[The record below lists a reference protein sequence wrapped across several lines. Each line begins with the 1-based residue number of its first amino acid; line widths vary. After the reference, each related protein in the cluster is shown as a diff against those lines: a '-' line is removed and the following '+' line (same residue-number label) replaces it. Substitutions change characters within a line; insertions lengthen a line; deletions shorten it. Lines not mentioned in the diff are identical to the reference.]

1 MEVNKV
7 FLHEAVNSEQCYQ
20 VHNSP
25 GGGAQQH
32 LPVVTAAVDE
42 DVSCCS
48 IRPRAAEAFWS
59 VALLQGALI
68 FLHGQA
74 VVGQTQL
81 LVGRLWVK
89 LKRLTWKRGGG
100 EERRR
105 RLASQRFSRFSTHH
119 HLTSAAE
126 ERQADNQPQV
136 KCLR

>member
-1 MEVNKV
+1 MKLLPAAFIYFIQYTYVVSIKLIPPLYDRWEENQV
-7 FLHEAVNSEQCYQ
+7 FLHEVVWQRTVYIQYYQ
-20 VHNSP
+20 YHNSP

-48 IRPRAAEAFWS
+48 VRPRAAEALWS

-89 LKRLTWKRGGG
+89 LKRLTWKCGGG
-100 EERRR
+100 EDRG
-105 RLASQRFSRFSTHH
+105 
-119 HLTSAAE
+119 
-126 ERQADNQPQV
+126 DV
-136 KCLR
+136 

>member
-7 FLHEAVNSEQCYQ
+7 FLHEVVNKQYYQ
-20 VHNSP
+20 NPNSP

-32 LPVVTAAVDE
+32 LPVVTAAVHE
-42 DVSCCS
+42 DGSRCS
-48 IRPRAAEAFWS
+48 VRTRAAETFWS

-81 LVGRLWVK
+81 LVGRLRVK

-100 EERRR
+100 EDRG
-105 RLASQRFSRFSTHH
+105 
-119 HLTSAAE
+119 
-126 ERQADNQPQV
+126 DV
-136 KCLR
+136 